1 MSPPRRRRR
10 RRTVWTTCRQA
21 WDRIPPVTHP
31 GWAFGRLVVLIV
43 VLKLNSTNFDITE
56 GRTILTMIALEALG
70 VKKR

>member
-10 RRTVWTTCRQA
+10 RRTFWTTCRQV
-21 WDRIPPVTHP
+21 WDRLPSATHP
-31 GWAFGRLVVLIV
+31 GWAIGRLLVLVV